1 MIRVRFGRYSFAL
14 GCCKRGHILFRF
26 KERGKILSV
35 VLEFSVLPRLSLCF
49 QRHLVDLLEQCAKN
63 LERAE
68 RYEVMGE
75 VFTLAFPIYEQE
87 RDFRVRRVVH
97 WWCACCIFWL
107 SLKLLQG
114 HLQIPDFLRIL
125 LTLTSK
131 FHQGTN

>member
-26 KERGKILSV
+26 KERGKILFV

-49 QRHLVDLLEQCAKN
+49 QCHLVDLLEQYAKN

-75 VFTLAFPIYEQE
+75 VFKLAIPIYEQE
-87 RDFRVRRVVH
+87 RDFRVRRGSLVV
-97 WWCACCIFWL
+97 CML
-107 SLKLLQG
+107 Y
-114 HLQIPDFLRIL
+114 IL
-125 LTLTSK
+125 AIA
-131 FHQGTN
+131 